1 MKIGFLFNHDAPH
14 QVAHTAPILAE
25 LAADG
30 ADITVL
36 TSSAEQAAQVH
47 RALPAGNPGVGN
59 IRFVALSVGPVAGA
73 LDRAARWVVPFRRIA
88 MLRQN
93 LPAFAALDALV
104 VPETTSA
111 LLRTRFGLDRLK
123 LIYLPHGAGDRSVGF
138 RKVVRQFDLVLLSG
152 GKVRDRMLSAGLITA
167 RSHAVIGYPKFD
179 AIDPQARPRFFD
191 DDRPVVLYN
200 PHFDPLLSSWY
211 DAGIEVLDWFAGQ
224 RKFNLIFA
232 PHVMLFRRRV
242 HASVEHR
249 RLRRRREL
257 PARLLGLPHMRI
269 DTGSSRSIDMSYTL
283 AADIYLGDASSQVYE
298 WLLRPRPCIFLDTHG
313 ARWRD
318 DPSYAH
324 WHLGETITGVA
335 ALPAALDRAVSAP
348 GAYAARQI
356 EARERTFAGSE
367 TPSARRAADA
377 ITAFLAQAGNGTMR
391 PSSSSQ
397 SA

>member
-1 MKIGFLFNHDAPH
+1 MKIGFLFNHDALH
-14 QVAHTAPILAE
+14 QIAHTAPILAE

-36 TSSAEQAAQVH
+36 TSSAEQAAQVR
-47 RALPAGNPGVGN
+47 RALPAGSPAIGN
-59 IRFVALSVGPVAGA
+59 IRFVPLSMGRAA
-73 LDRAARWVVPFRRIA
+73 DTLDRAARWIVPFRRIA

-93 LPAFAALDALV
+93 LTAFAALDALV

-111 LLRTRFGLDRLK
+111 LLKSRFGLDRLK

-138 RKVVRQFDLVLLSG
+138 REVVRHFDLVLLSG
-152 GKVRDRMLSAGLITA
+152 SKVRDRMLSADLITPGN
-167 RSHAVIGYPKFD
+167 HAVIGYPKFD
-179 AIDPQARPRFFD
+179 GIELRARPRFFD

-257 PARLLGLPHMRI
+257 PARLLGLPHIRI

-298 WLLRPRPCIFLDTHG
+298 WLLRPRPCIFLNTHG
-313 ARWRD
+313 ARWQD

-335 ALPAALDRAVSAP
+335 PLPAALDRAVSAP

-356 EARERTFAGSE
+356 EARERTFSGSG
-367 TPSARRAADA
+367 TSSARRAADA
-377 ITAFLAQAGNGTMR
+377 ITAFLAR
-391 PSSSSQ
+391 PG
-397 SA
+397 